1 MLVLLFCGVCIPF
14 VSSMLQ
20 MLRDRVRRFFNASL
34 VGRPY
39 PARVAAARCTPNG
52 GAAHARATK

>member
-1 MLVLLFCGVCIPF
+1 MLILLFCYVCIPL
-14 VSSMLQ
+14 VSSMLP

-39 PARVAAARCTPNG
+39 PARVAAARRTPSR
-52 GAAHARATK
+52 GAADARATK